1 MVRHHSQIT
10 KQNQQVYKVVGTH
23 TINKMKYKTLLML
36 EVEAHNED
44 EAIRKMYD
52 LMSSGELKL
61 NDIDVEE

>member
-1 MVRHHSQIT
+1 
-10 KQNQQVYKVVGTH
+10 
-23 TINKMKYKTLLML
+23 MKYKTLLML

-52 LMSSGELKL
+52 MMSSGELKL